1 MNRTLGW
8 IVGAVALT
16 CGASQAALLPYPE
29 PQLKYPAYTYKDTEL
44 RNYWNGWLRRFVV
57 GGVIQGNDPS
67 GNKKPISEGQSY
79 GMLLAV
85 WMNDQKAFDEIWKA
99 TESKFWNASAGY
111 YRWTESDGNFAG
123 DADQDICAALIFAS
137 ALADKK
143 HWADNGYKAKAKT
156 VLQSLDKN
164 FFDGNGYVYSWP
176 AQNSSLNPSYH
187 MPAWHPIFKEFGD
200 SNGVSID
207 WTKRS
212 SAAFALINAQTNS
225 ASGMAR
231 NFSNSSGGPSGCGPC
246 SSTPNIND
254 MGFDAI
260 RVPYRMGMA
269 ALWYP
274 DKFPQAVSW
283 CKSVW
288 SNTVV
293 DPTKPGMYKI
303 DNNGN
308 GTLWGWATGDEE
320 YEKFLSRGMWGT
332 AAIAVAS
339 KDAKSKDAFE
349 TIARDFSGMHA
360 SSGTGYLVGAEKDS
374 VPTTSPAMNYYG
386 QSLGL
391 MGALVL
397 FGRAWNVWDDL
408 KHQWIVP
415 DTAASFTAALT
426 ATPDS
431 VEQMPASAATATA
444 RQTTKITATLSKSV
458 PWTLRLKGRVSG
470 ATFST
475 SGTGTAI
482 SVEWFSLKRSTGT
495 TKLFEA
501 EPVDA
506 RLIYNGVDTVKNPK
520 CKAVITVTKNSGVA
534 PRPVRGNGL
543 VHWTPEGLEIE
554 DAIWQAGDR
563 VQVKVL
569 DLTGRTLQAANVEL
583 AAAKLGVRVSTKLE
597 SAPGIQVLELRTG
610 AISRRYL
617 LSPNP

>member
-1 MNRTLGW
+1 
-8 IVGAVALT
+8 
-16 CGASQAALLPYPE
+16 
-29 PQLKYPAYTYKDTEL
+29 
-44 RNYWNGWLRRFVV
+44 
-57 GGVIQGNDPS
+57 VIQGNDPS

-99 TESKFWNASAGY
+99 TESKFWNASKGWY
-111 YRWTESDGNFAG
+111 KWDPNTGGTSGDNFAG

-137 ALADKK
+137 ALVDKN
-143 HWADNGYKAKAKT
+143 HWTDNGYKAKAKT

-176 AQNSSLNPSYH
+176 GENGSLNPSYH

-200 SNGVSID
+200 ANGVSID

-231 NFSNSSGGPSGCGPC
+231 NFSNSSGSKTGGGT
-246 SSTPNIND
+246 STPTNYD

-283 CKSVW
+283 CKSIW
-288 SNTVV
+288 NKTVV
-293 DPTKPGMYKI
+293 DPEQPGMYKVE
-303 DNNGN
+303 DNGN
-308 GTLWGWATGDEE
+308 ATLWGWAQGAEE
-320 YEKFLSRGMWGT
+320 YEKFMPRAMWGT

-339 KDAKSKDAFE
+339 KDAKSKAAFE

-360 SSGTGYLVGAEKDS
+360 KSDQGYLSGTSSETGTPS
-374 VPTTSPAMNYYG
+374 SPDMNYYG

-391 MGALVL
+391 LGALVL

-408 KHQWIVP
+408 KNPWVVP
-415 DTAASFTAALT
+415 DTGASFKAALT
-426 ATPDS
+426 ATPAS
-431 VEQMPASAATATA
+431 IEQTPTGVVPVAG
-444 RQTTKITATLSKSV
+444 QTTKISATLSKSV
-458 PWTLRLKGRVSG
+458 PWTLRLKGRTSG
-470 ATFST
+470 ASFSAT
-475 SGTGTAI
+475 GTGTEI
-482 SVEWFSLKRSTGT
+482 NVEWYSLRKNSGT
-495 TKLFEA
+495 TKLFDVEV
-501 EPVDA
+501 VDA
-506 RLIYNGVDTVKNPK
+506 RLIYNGVDTVNNPK
-520 CKAVITVTKNSGVA
+520 CKATITVTKNSAVA
-534 PRPVRGNGL
+534 PRSVRGNGM
-543 VHWTPEGLEIE
+543 VRWTAEGLEIE
-554 DAIWQAGDR
+554 DAAWQAGDR

-569 DLTGRTLQAANVEL
+569 GLTGRTLQTASVEL
-583 AAAKLGVRVSTKLE
+583 ATAKLGVRVSAKLDA
-597 SAPGIQVLELRTG
+597 APGIQVLELSNG